1 MVLPPPEFVRIESL
15 IMEGSTKSL
24 AEKRAA
30 IQHIQRASEEA
41 TVDKQGRMLLPDRL
55 AQAFDLTGEIILV
68 GNKERF
74 EIWNKAKWNECE
86 QANASIFEEVAE
98 EIGL

>member
-1 MVLPPPEFVRIESL
+1 
-15 IMEGSTKSL
+15 MEGSIKSV

-30 IQHIQRASEEA
+30 IQHLQRATEEA

-55 AQAFDLTGEIILV
+55 AQAFDLTGDIVLV
-68 GNKERF
+68 GNKHRF
-74 EIWNKAKWNECE
+74 EIWNKAKWEEFE
-86 QANASIFEEVAE
+86 QANASIFEDVAE